1 MVVDAPVLI
10 DTNIWIDVLGGV
22 PDAKLVLDNH
32 IDIAMSAIS
41 FAEVASGCEPD
52 ELAMFETFVEAGRW
66 AQTLQVIHTNDQIIK
81 LAAAFNKNPATGR
94 GHGKKR
100 LPDSIIAA
108 TAFVTGRV
116 LLTRNAADFKMVAHY
131 TPYQGQWLNED
142 ASGGQTV
149 KHWVA
154 TTVVR

>member
-52 ELAMFETFVEAGRW
+52 ELAMFEAFVEAGRG
-66 AQTLQVIHTNDQIIK
+66 A
-81 LAAAFNKNPATGR
+81 NPASDPHKRPDHQTG
-94 GHGKKR
+94 GG
-100 LPDSIIAA
+100 I
-108 TAFVTGRV
+108 
-116 LLTRNAADFKMVAHY
+116 
-131 TPYQGQWLNED
+131 QQE
-142 ASGGQTV
+142 SGDWPGAWQKTL
-149 KHWVA
+149 A
-154 TTVVR
+154 

>member
-1 MVVDAPVLI
+1 MVVDATVLI
-10 DTNIWIDVLGGV
+10 DTNIWIDALGGV

-41 FAEVASGCEPD
+41 FAEVASGCEPE
-52 ELAMFETFVEAGRW
+52 ELAMFEAFVEAGRL

-81 LAAAFNKNPATGR
+81 LAAAFNKNLDTGR

-116 LLTRNAADFKMVAHY
+116 LLTRNATDFKMVAHH
-131 TPYQGQWLNED
+131 TPYQGQWLSKD
-142 ASGGQTV
+142 ASDGQTA
-149 KHWVA
+149 KYWVA
-154 TTVVR
+154 TRVVR